1 MWSEVRGVCAFGSD
15 VGCCPGGGGAVEV
28 IAEVCVSVA
37 LKRLM
42 VGDVMVFL
50 I

>member
-1 MWSEVRGVCAFGSD
+1 MWSEVRGVCAFGAN

-28 IAEVCVSVA
+28 IAELYVGIA

-42 VGDVMVFL
+42 AGDVMVFL
-50 I
+50 D